1 MLNRMTPSPA
11 ADVRRRGRPP
21 RGSAPGLSRI
31 RVLGEAL
38 ALVDEE
44 GVEEVSMRKLARR
57 LGVDPMSLYNHVDN
71 KDAILDGITE
81 LILASTEFPA
91 LTSDLR
97 ADLVALARAF
107 RRAMLRH
114 PRAAQLVLTRQL
126 SSSQALAPVEIVL
139 TTLRRAGLS
148 PQDAVHAMRTF
159 LAFLIGTLMREV
171 SAGPTF
177 MAGDAEA
184 VRSRRAELVESGL
197 PMVVEAAPYLA
208 ACDHEAEFEFGLRVL
223 LEALDVELARTET

>member
-1 MLNRMTPSPA
+1 MLNRMTTSPA
-11 ADVRRRGRPP
+11 ADAPRRGRPP
-21 RGSAPGLSRI
+21 RGSTPGLSRV

-57 LGVDPMSLYNHVDN
+57 LAVDPMSLYNHVDN

-81 LILASTEFPA
+81 LILASAEFPA
-91 LTSDLR
+91 PTSDLR
-97 ADLVALARAF
+97 TDLLELARAF

-114 PRAAQLVLTRQL
+114 PRAAPLVLTRQL
-126 SSSQALAPVEIVL
+126 SSSQALAPTEIVL

-148 PQDAVHAMRTF
+148 PQDAVHAMRAM

-177 MAGDAEA
+177 GAGDAEA
-184 VRSRRAELVESGL
+184 IRSRRAELAESGL
-197 PMVVEAAPYLA
+197 PMIAEAAPYLA
-208 ACDHEAEFEFGLRVL
+208 TCDHEAEFEFGLRVL
-223 LEALDVELARTET
+223 LEALDAELARTET

>member
-11 ADVRRRGRPP
+11 TDARRRGRPR
-21 RGSAPGLSRI
+21 RGSTPGLSRN

-38 ALVDEE
+38 SLVDEE
-44 GVEEVSMRKLARR
+44 GVEEVSMRRLARR

-91 LTSDLR
+91 PTSDLR
-97 ADLVALARAF
+97 ADLVELARAF
-107 RRAMLRH
+107 RRTMLRH

-171 SAGPTF
+171 SAGP
-177 MAGDAEA
+177 AGDAEA
-184 VRSRRAELVESGL
+184 IRSRQAQLAESGL

-208 ACDHEAEFEFGLRVL
+208 ARDHEAEFEFGLRVL
-223 LEALDVELARTET
+223 LEALEVELARMET

>member
-1 MLNRMTPSPA
+1 MLNRMTTDAP
-11 ADVRRRGRPP
+11 RRGRPP
-21 RGSAPGLSRI
+21 RGSAPGLSRS

-81 LILASTEFPA
+81 LILASAEFPA
-91 LTSDLR
+91 STSDLR
-97 ADLVALARAF
+97 SDMIELARAF
-107 RRAMLRH
+107 RRAMLEH
-114 PRAAQLVLTRQL
+114 PRAAPLVLTRQL
-126 SSSQALAPVEIVL
+126 SSSQALAPTEIVL
-139 TTLRRAGLS
+139 ATLRRAGLS
-148 PQDAVHAMRTF
+148 PQDAVHSMRTV

-177 MAGDAEA
+177 AAGDAEA
-184 VRSRRAELVESGL
+184 IRSRRAELEESGL
-197 PMVVEAAPYLA
+197 PMVAEAAPFLA
-208 ACDHEAEFEFGLRVL
+208 VCDHDAEFEFGLRVL
-223 LEALDVELARTET
+223 LEALDAELARTEI